1 MEGGGGGWLASVAKG
16 PSRTDAFRNP
26 FVCPLEKGLQPDIR
40 AQDDSRLAGCAHAF
54 SAECTRGDDDE
65 VLEEEGE
72 GGGDIRTRIQEWNV

>member
-1 MEGGGGGWLASVAKG
+1 MAGVCRQRSLTHRRI
-16 PSRTDAFRNP
+16 PQP

-65 VLEEEGE
+65 VVEEEEGE

>member
-26 FVCPLEKGLQPDIR
+26 SCVPWKRVCSRIYAR
-40 AQDDSRLAGCAHAF
+40 QDDSRLAGCAHAF

-65 VLEEEGE
+65 VVKEEGE